1 MFPFIINIRQ
11 DLARLIIKARR
22 EEHNEKEMYQ
32 KMLGQAK
39 KLELKNKQTQKQQ
52 SVENSKVNCYPKY
65 S

>member
-1 MFPFIINIRQ
+1 MTLLQ
-11 DLARLIIKARR
+11 DLARFIIKARR

-52 SVENSKVNCYPKY
+52 AVENSKVLIITYYAKV
-65 S
+65 

>member
-1 MFPFIINIRQ
+1 MPLLQ
-11 DLARLIIKARR
+11 DLARFIIKARR

-52 SVENSKVNCYPKY
+52 AVENSKV
-65 S
+65 